1 MSVPADRPA
10 AAPAPT
16 PGRRAVRFL
25 PLALIGLVS
34 LTVIALGWHNHLSF
48 AGLLASR
55 AAIDAMVAG
64 HPIAA
69 LAGFTGIY
77 AVAVAL
83 SLPGAVFLT
92 ICGGAV
98 FGALAGGLAALVGDG
113 EIVVRLPA
121 GRDPQDGQV
130 GQRVGWIRNDQDNGI
145 RRHRENMRQ
154 YVAVDLEVLIEEAKP
169 ACGICPVG
177 RAAGFLVHAGGDHDE
192 RRAR

>member
-10 AAPAPT
+10 AATPAPT

-34 LTVIALGWHNHLSF
+34 LTVIALGWHEHLSF

-69 LAGFTGIY
+69 LAAFIGIY

-98 FGALAGGLAALVGDG
+98 FGAVAGGRGGRGGAA
-113 EIVVRLPA
+113 RPR
-121 GRDPQDGQV
+121 GRPSS
-130 GQRVGWIRNDQDNGI
+130 
-145 RRHRENMRQ
+145 
-154 YVAVDLEVLIEEAKP
+154 
-169 ACGICPVG
+169 
-177 RAAGFLVHAGGDHDE
+177 F
-192 RRAR
+192 